1 MDFKVIMLKR
11 KTLTGLA
18 CALAAAAIF
27 YVVNFPPAVGAAATQ
42 RQLPIYCVDRSDNMV
57 AISFDAAWGAVIL
70 RQLLLLPD
78 SYHGGNTMNCV
89 EVW

>member
-1 MDFKVIMLKR
+1 MKFLVIRKR
-11 KTLTGLA
+11 HLVL
-18 CALAAAAIF
+18 
-27 YVVNFPPAVGAAATQ
+27 AVGLVLALTIFCAVNSPPTVAASVAT
-42 RQLPIYCVDRSDNMV
+42 RQLPIYCVDRDDNVV

-89 EVW
+89 EFW